1 MEKTRSSLHSPTDGS
16 LITIL
21 SIHGGGIRGIIAGAI
36 LKFLESGLQELLGYN
51 IVTCVTQGSYV
62 IGAYNIGTSTGDLVA
77 AMLTTPDENNHALYA
92 AEDIISFYLKHYP
105 SFPNPS
111 TVNC

>member
-1 MEKTRSSLHSPTDGS
+1 TRSSLHSPTDGS

-21 SIHGGGIRGIIAGAI
+21 SIDGGGIRGIIAGAV
-36 LKFLESGLQELLGYN
+36 LKFLEFGLQHIRLADYFHMVAGM
-51 IVTCVTQGSYV
+51 
-62 IGAYNIGTSTGDLVA
+62 STGDLVA

-92 AEDIISFYLKHYP
+92 AEDIISFYLKHCP
-105 SFPNPS
+105 SFPNPG